1 MPITE
6 PDRAVILA
14 AGLGSRLTSGS
25 DTPKPLVQV
34 GGRTLAEHTV
44 LALRDG
50 AGITNFVVITGHKA
64 DTISAHFDLIARRH
78 NVTIDAVTA
87 TDWEQGNGTSALAA
101 REYVGGATFFL
112 TMTDHMFDPEIVEI
126 MTRHV
131 PEPGEMC
138 LAVDRDKEG
147 IFDLDDVTRV
157 RLEEGQIREIGK
169 NLETWDAADTGIM
182 LCTPG
187 LFEGLELAAANGLHG
202 LSDGLRHLAAR
213 GRAKTAEVTGKFWLD
228 VDTPESLEEAES
240 REKIRLSKGTYRPA
254 REPAPLGSPYGES

>member
-14 AGLGSRLTSGS
+14 AGLGSRLTSGT

-50 AGITNFVVITGHKA
+50 AGITNFIVITGHKA

-78 NVTIDAVTA
+78 NVTIDAITA
-87 TDWEQGNGTSALAA
+87 TDWQLGNGASALAA
-101 REYVGGATFFL
+101 KKHVGDATFFL
-112 TMTDHMFDPEIVEI
+112 TMTDHMFDPEIAEI
-126 MTRHV
+126 LTRHA
-131 PEPGEMC
+131 PKPGEMC
-138 LAVDRDKEG
+138 LAVDRDKDA

-157 RLEEGQIREIGK
+157 RLDNTHIQEISK
-169 NLETWDAADTGIM
+169 NLESWDAADTGVM

-187 LFEGLELAAANGLHG
+187 LFEGLEVAAANGLHG
-202 LSDGLRHLAAR
+202 LSDGLRHLATQ
-213 GRAKTAEVTGKFWLD
+213 GRAKTADITGKFWLD

-240 REKIRLSKGTYRPA
+240 REQIRLSKGPHHPVPKA
-254 REPAPLGSPYGES
+254 APLGSPYGES